1 MATDRR
7 IDPAIEYFERNR
19 RAHIAKSE
27 TQAEWIER
35 MRVNRLKCSISGRLV
50 IAKMAMLSTQL
61 KGARFGSVE
70 LEPYRRAVE
79 LDEMRLE
86 EI

>member
-7 IDPAIEYFERNR
+7 IDPAIEYFEQKRTHR
-19 RAHIAKSE
+19 RARIE
-27 TQAEWIER
+27 TQDERQER
-35 MRVNRLKCSISGRLV
+35 MRVSRLKCSISGRLI